1 MMRRAATTL
10 FPLLTILLT
19 AAAISQAGLLT
30 PLSDGASLELP
41 SLDPSVPA
49 PDQVLGYSLGERFT
63 PHHQVVRYLEKLSNE
78 SARVT
83 LWEYGTTY
91 EGRPLLLVAVSSP
104 DNIERLEELRL
115 RQLRLAE
122 LESSAPQEL
131 EEAVAS
137 APVCVW
143 LAYGVHGN
151 EPSSTEAAMSA
162 AYILAAAEGEWA
174 DSLAEAIV
182 LIDPLSNPDGRE
194 RYVHFFETHRGRVPD
209 PYPEAAEHLE
219 DWPGGRQNHYLIDL
233 NRDWAWATQQETRRR
248 LEVYRQW
255 EPHVYIDFHEM
266 SADSTYFFPPAA
278 EPVHP
283 HINPRTLYWLEIFGR
298 ANAAAF
304 DRQNWV
310 YYVGEKF
317 DLFYPGYGDTY
328 PSLRGAIGM
337 TYEVAGH
344 SSAGQILE
352 RKDGS
357 TLTLGDRISRHL
369 TTSLA
374 TVATAIENRE
384 ALVRDFLEG
393 RRAASTTDPTTYLW
407 ESQQQEARAAVDLL
421 TAHGLQPTELASDTT
436 LRVRPLAGGSFVERA
451 FVRGTFAVST
461 NQPLG
466 SLVRSLVDLEA
477 SMSVSFLEHQR
488 QRVERNRSAE
498 FYDITAWSIPLAFN
512 LNAWVMEGT
521 QIETTPLAS
530 PSTTLRGNGEL
541 GFLIRPQGLAGYRL
555 ATSLM
560 ARGMRARLALAEFSQ
575 RSTHYP
581 RGTLFLPRR
590 GNPEDLEEVLETL
603 AHEFPVVVDRTAT
616 GYSESGI
623 SLGSDAMVPVKSAR
637 IGLVGGTGIDPT
649 SFGFLWH
656 FLDRD
661 LAIPYHRLDVDS
673 LDALNLGDF
682 DVLVFPSGSGYGRQI
697 DDKAVERIKQWLDN
711 GGILVAIG
719 RAVGW
724 LGSEELTSIESW
736 RPPDNGKE
744 SPNQVN
750 ELGPA
755 QRELYT
761 PGAAL
766 STVLDRAHPLTVS
779 LDSAPP
785 VLFRG
790 KTILLPTGDP
800 KRDVVLAHPENPV
813 LAGFAWPEAEERLQK
828 ALLVGVERKGR
839 GAVILFAQ
847 DPLFRLF
854 WRSTAPLLVNS
865 ILYAPSLNEQG
876 KLLE

>member
-10 FPLLTILLT
+10 FPVLTILLAT
-19 AAAISQAGLLT
+19 AAISQAGLLT
-30 PLSDGASLELP
+30 PLSDGVSIELP

-49 PDQVLGYSLGERFT
+49 PDRVLGYSLGERFT
-63 PHHQVVRYLEKLSNE
+63 PHHQVVRYLEKLSDE
-78 SARVT
+78 SPRVT

-104 DNIERLEELRL
+104 ENINRLEELRL
-115 RQLRLAE
+115 RQLRLAQ
-122 LESSAPQEL
+122 LESLAPQES
-131 EEAVAS
+131 EETLAT

-151 EPSSTEAAMSA
+151 EPSSTEAAMTA

-174 DSLAEAIV
+174 DSLTEAIV
-182 LIDPLSNPDGRE
+182 LIDPLSNPDGRG
-194 RYVHFFETHRGRVPD
+194 RYVHFFETRRGRAPD
-209 PYPEAAEHLE
+209 PYPEAAEHRE
-219 DWPGGRQNHYLIDL
+219 AWPGGRQNHYLIDL
-233 NRDWAWATQQETRRR
+233 NRDWAWATQQETRHR

-266 SADSTYFFPPAA
+266 SAESTYFFPPAA

-304 DRQNWV
+304 DRQNWI

-344 SSAGQILE
+344 GSAGQTLE

-357 TLTLGDRISRHL
+357 TLTLGDRIARHL

-384 ALVRDFLEG
+384 ALLRDFLEG
-393 RRAASTTDPTTYLW
+393 RRAASTADPTTYLW
-407 ESQQQEARAAVDLL
+407 DSQQQEARAAVDLL
-421 TAHGLQPTELASDTT
+421 AAHGLQPAELASETT
-436 LRVRPLAGGSFVERA
+436 LRVRPLAGGASIERTFA
-451 FVRGTFAVST
+451 PGTFAIT
-461 NQPLG
+461 TDQPLG

-477 SMSVSFLEHQR
+477 SISVSFLEHQR
-488 QRVERNRSAE
+488 QRVEQNRSAE

-512 LNAWVMEGT
+512 LTTWVMEGT
-521 QIETTPLAS
+521 LIETTPLGSAR
-530 PSTTLRGNGEL
+530 TTLRGNGEL
-541 GFLIRPQGLAGYRL
+541 GFLVRPQGLASYRL
-555 ATSLM
+555 VCSLM

-575 RSTHYP
+575 GSTRYP
-581 RGTLFLPRR
+581 RGTLFLPRS
-590 GNPEDLEEVLETL
+590 GNPDNLAEVLETR
-603 AHEFPVVVDRTAT
+603 AREFSVVVDRTAT

-623 SLGSDAMVPVKSAR
+623 SLGSDAMVPVRSAR
-637 IGLVGGTGIDPT
+637 IGLVGGAGIDPT

-661 LAIPYHRLDVDS
+661 LEIPYHRLDVDS
-673 LDALNLGDF
+673 LDALDLGHF
-682 DVLVFPSGSGYGRQI
+682 DVLVFPSGSGYGRRV
-697 DDKAVERIKQWLDN
+697 DEKALEKIEQWLDN

-719 RAVGW
+719 GAVGW
-724 LGSEELTSIESW
+724 LGTEELTSIETW
-736 RPPDNGKE
+736 KPADNGKE
-744 SPNQVN
+744 RPNQVN

-761 PGAAL
+761 PGAAI

-800 KRDVVLAHPENPV
+800 RRDVVLADPNHPV
-813 LAGFAWPEAEERLQK
+813 LAGFAWPEAEERLK
-828 ALLVGVERKGR
+828 NALLVGIERRGH

-847 DPLFRLF
+847 DPHFRLF
-854 WRSTAPLLVNS
+854 WRSTAPLLINS